1 VLLFLAG
8 QISIALNF
16 NWFEPK
22 DKTNPDDLEASEIGI
37 QFWIGWYAHPIL
49 VNGDYPEVMKMKI
62 DNKSKHLNY
71 SSSRLPKF
79 TEWEKQFMKGKNC
92 ICTSI
97 KDKCSSF
104 SKYRIRLRIVCNI
117 TYLCALCTWTIYFKV
132 KINKNNCL
140 HICTVACYM
149 YLKVAWKSFKS

>member
-1 VLLFLAG
+1 MLLFLAG

-22 DKTNPDDLEASEIGI
+22 DKTNPGDLEASEIGI

-79 TEWEKQFMKGKNC
+79 TEPEKQFMKGKNC

-104 SKYRIRLRIVCNI
+104 SKYRIRL
-117 TYLCALCTWTIYFKV
+117 
-132 KINKNNCL
+132 
-140 HICTVACYM
+140 
-149 YLKVAWKSFKS
+149 